1 MGGKKKLF
9 KVQAIFFF
17 PHALVEHTNERRKQ
31 INILKT
37 THTEL
42 FVHFSMITTVKLKP
56 NEGVRC
62 SGSWDLNEKENRTFQ
77 GYTKK

>member
-1 MGGKKKLF
+1 MDGKKKNIQSAGNL
-9 KVQAIFFF
+9 FF
-17 PHALVEHTNERRKQ
+17 PHELVEHTTERRKQ

-42 FVHFSMITTVKLKP
+42 FVHFSMITTVKLKL

-62 SGSWDLNEKENRTFQ
+62 SGSWDLNEKENRTSRLH
-77 GYTKK
+77 